1 MTNAEFIENRCA
13 KGIKGAYVLI
23 ESKDEDVNEA
33 AAKRGMY
40 RFDGDF
46 GLGCGWCNFK
56 NTEHVECVETS
67 FATDGIP
74 VFGLLFKRA

>member
-33 AAKRGMY
+33 AQKRGMY
-40 RFDGDF
+40 RYDGDF

-56 NTEHVECVETS
+56 STEHVECVELPFT
-67 FATDGIP
+67 TDGIQ

>member
-33 AAKRGMY
+33 AANRGMY
-40 RFDGDF
+40 KFDGQCGF
-46 GLGCGWCNFK
+46 GYGWCNFK